1 MKTILIIDDNKELAE
16 IYSTRLKAEGFNIL
30 TAFSAKEGLEQI
42 KKSKPDL
49 ILSDIIMPGM
59 KGTDLFS
66 ELKKNP
72 ETKDIKVLLMTA
84 YASFATP
91 WGEIVTEKH
100 LKEIGANGLLR
111 KDMPLENFITAV
123 KKLLEEK
130 Q

>member
-1 MKTILIIDDNKELAE
+1 MKTILIIDDNKELAD
-16 IYSTRLKAEGFNIL
+16 IYSTRLKAEGFNIDI
-30 TAFSAKEGLEQI
+30 AFSAEKGLEQI

-72 ETKDIKVLLMTA
+72 ETKDIKVLFMTA
-84 YASFATP
+84 YASLATP
-91 WGEIVTEKH
+91 WGEITTEKY
-100 LKEIGANGLLR
+100 LKEIGADGLLR
-111 KDMPLENFITAV
+111 KEMPLEKFVAAI
-123 KKLLEEK
+123 KKLLEAK